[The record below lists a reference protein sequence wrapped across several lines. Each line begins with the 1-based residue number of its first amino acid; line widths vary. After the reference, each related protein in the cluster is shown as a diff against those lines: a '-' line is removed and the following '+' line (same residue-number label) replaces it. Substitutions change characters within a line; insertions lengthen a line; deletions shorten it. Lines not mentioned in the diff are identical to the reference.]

1 MTFSMPTQTCRKRVP
16 EILLHSD
23 IQFACVVLG
32 LMMIVW
38 SLIGILIRPA
48 DIAFFAKD
56 FAFEVAPWLWALNHI
71 ACGLGFIHCAVRHF
85 PPGRSLLFGAYAV
98 MVFTWVAVGRPAA
111 SFSSGMTLNAC
122 VIFMGC
128 VLVQRSGRHK

>member
-1 MTFSMPTQTCRKRVP
+1 MTFNIPTQTCQKRVP
-16 EILLHSD
+16 EILLQGD

-32 LMMIVW
+32 IMMYLWAFLAVMINPGDIV
-38 SLIGILIRPA
+38 
-48 DIAFFAKD
+48 FFAKD
-56 FAFEVAPWLWALNHI
+56 FAFEVNPWVWGLNYVF
-71 ACGLGFIHCAVRHF
+71 CGSMFIHCAVRHF

-98 MVFTWVAVGRPAA
+98 MIFTWVAVGRPVA